1 MDFNFNFPGRYRE
14 SSFLSVEG
22 MIVEMEPS
30 GNGTRRADAC
40 RLFVT
45 VEDTNGNIVNFIVT
59 PSTYVADYTQ
69 LHEGMNCTFF
79 YRADAPV
86 PLIYPPQYTAAV
98 VAPQKVGQFVSVGY
112 FNSSLLN
119 EDQTLKLN
127 IDRRVE
133 IVTVNNQIFLGNPAN
148 HYLVVMYSTTTR
160 SIPAQT
166 TPDKIVVLCD
176 I

>member
-14 SSFLSVEG
+14 SSFLALEG

-45 VEDTNGNIVNFIVT
+45 VEDINGNIVNFIIS
-59 PSTYVADYTQ
+59 PSTYVVDYTQ
-69 LHEGMNCTFF
+69 LREGMNCTFY
-79 YRADAPV
+79 YRADAPA

-98 VAPQKVGQFVSVGY
+98 IAPQMAGRYVSVGY
-112 FNSSLLN
+112 FNSTLLN

-127 IDRRVE
+127 IDRRVR
-133 IVTVNNQIFLGNPAN
+133 IVTTNNQIFLGNPAN
-148 HYLVVMYSTTTR
+148 RYLVVIYSTTTR

-176 I
+176 M